1 MLPAYPG
8 AMQQRSGAG
17 LFWLGLLLSI
27 VGAIGAAWSAGQLT
41 HGLMEIPG
49 HWWSTLMVAPGFVG
63 VALLVL
69 SRRV

>member
-1 MLPAYPG
+1 MR
-8 AMQQRSGAG
+8 QRGVR
-17 LFWLGLLLSI
+17 LFSVGLLLTI

-41 HGLMEIPG
+41 HGLVEIPG
-49 HWWSTLMVAPGFVG
+49 HWWSSLMVAPGFVG